1 MPKTVPEE
9 SPLAESESQ
18 TSFVA
23 PPDRDDDFSDESEPE
38 EQKAQKHSLKDFT
51 FIPGAQGMNNDTF
64 VAGKPN
70 PKKNQ
75 APVEDVDT
83 SKLGSV
89 EQIREYLEKEL
100 GLDTFMQ
107 IYPVIKAFGDDIL
120 FSEKVPE
127 LK

>member
-1 MPKTVPEE
+1 
-9 SPLAESESQ
+9 
-18 TSFVA
+18 
-23 PPDRDDDFSDESEPE
+23 
-38 EQKAQKHSLKDFT
+38 
-51 FIPGAQGMNNDTF
+51 MNNDTF
-64 VAGKPN
+64 VGGKPN
-70 PKKNQ
+70 PNKGQ
-75 APVEDVDT
+75 APSEDVDT

-100 GLDTFMQ
+100 GLDTFMK